1 MRGSPGNTISH
12 PTSYWIPNHSR
23 QTFVARVD
31 VVCGIGYDRAAKLTP
46 RQRRFHE
53 IRRVISNLGVF
64 DFATPDR
71 RMRLASL
78 HPGVTVDDVV
88 QNTGFELAIAS
99 GVPATRLPSASELA
113 LMREQIDPEGFANKE
128 VR

>member
-1 MRGSPGNTISH
+1 
-12 PTSYWIPNHSR
+12 
-23 QTFVARVD
+23 
-31 VVCGIGYDRAAKLTP
+31 
-46 RQRRFHE
+46 
-53 IRRVISNLGVF
+53 VISNLGVF

-78 HPGVTVDDVV
+78 HPGVSADEVAK
-88 QNTGFELAIAS
+88 NTAFELAIPTD
-99 GVPATRLPSASELA
+99 VPTTRLPDSSELA